1 MEEIL
6 RRTVAYFA
14 ENKGYAV
21 QERQRFSTELKAKL
35 LALYDGKPEFNLEI
49 NLGES
54 SEYNGYAFC
63 YQIGRGQAIHPLSE
77 HLLNIF
83 RNDQFINVM
92 GAWIEDVMEEFTC
105 FESRIGITR
114 DKFFASRVIVVK
126 KSFYEEIRNGLL

>member
-1 MEEIL
+1 MEEL
-6 RRTVAYFA
+6 LKRTVAYFT
-14 ENKGYAV
+14 ENKGYA
-21 QERQRFSTELKAKL
+21 QLERQRFSTELKATL

-49 NLGES
+49 NLGQS
-54 SEYNGYAFC
+54 SEHNGCAFC
-63 YQIGRGQAIHPLSE
+63 YQIGHNQTSHHLST

-92 GAWIEDVMEEFTC
+92 NAWIEDVMEEFTC
-105 FESRIGITR
+105 FESRIGITC